1 MSNIPE
7 ADDFKAIPLT
17 QMRRA
22 IGTRMTEAKRAIP
35 HFRLVADMEVD
46 RLLEWRKEL
55 LASGSAPKVSVTDLL
70 IKLCAM
76 ALMDEPAVNIQWAE
90 TEIRQFATADIALV
104 MAVEGGVSTPVIRH
118 ANLKSIA
125 EIAREARELAQRARA
140 RTLKVS
146 EIVGGSFSISNL
158 GMFGIDQ
165 FDAVINAP
173 QCAILA
179 LGAAKPSVVATP
191 QRGTR
196 VATVMTATLS
206 CDHRAIDGVTGARFL
221 TALRARI
228 GSPDQLK
235 QG

>member
-1 MSNIPE
+1 MIDSPKP
-7 ADDFKAIPLT
+7 DDFKAIPLT
-17 QMRRA
+17 QMRRT
-22 IGTRMTEAKRAIP
+22 IGARMSEAKRAIP
-35 HFRLVADMEVD
+35 HFRLVADLEVD
-46 RLLEWRKEL
+46 RLLEWRQQW
-55 LASGSAPKVSVTDLL
+55 LASGQAPRVSVTDLL

-90 TEIRQFATADIALV
+90 TEIRQFATADIAIV
-104 MAVEGGVSTPVIRH
+104 MAVEGGVSTPVIRR
-118 ANLKSIA
+118 ANLKSVA
-125 EIAREARELAQRARA
+125 EISQEARELAERARS
-140 RTLKVS
+140 RNLKMS

-158 GMFGIDQ
+158 GMFGIDR

-179 LGAAKPSVVATP
+179 LGAAKPRVVVTPERETRIAT
-191 QRGTR
+191 
-196 VATVMTATLS
+196 AMTATLS

-228 GSPDQLK
+228 ESPDQLR

>member
-1 MSNIPE
+1 MMNNPKP
-7 ADDFKAIPLT
+7 DDFKVIPLT
-17 QMRRA
+17 QMRRT
-22 IGTRMTEAKRAIP
+22 IGTRMTEAKRTIP

-46 RLLEWRKEL
+46 RLLEWRKQL
-55 LASGSAPKVSVTDLL
+55 LASEAAPKVSVTDLL

-76 ALMDEPAVNIQWAE
+76 ALMDEPAVNIQWAD
-90 TEIRQFATADIALV
+90 TEIRQFATADIAIV

-125 EIAREARELAQRARA
+125 EIAREARELAERARA
-140 RTLKVS
+140 RTLKMN

-158 GMFGIDQ
+158 GMFGIDR

-179 LGAAKPSVVATP
+179 LGAAKPRVMATAEG
-191 QRGTR
+191 GTR
-196 VATVMTATLS
+196 VAKVMTATLS

-228 GSPDQLK
+228 ECPDQLK

>member
-1 MSNIPE
+1 MSSLPK

-17 QMRRA
+17 QMRRT
-22 IGTRMTEAKRAIP
+22 IGARMTAAKRAIP

-55 LASGSAPKVSVTDLL
+55 PASGSTPRVSVTDLL

-76 ALMDEPAVNIQWAE
+76 ALMDEPTVNIQWAE
-90 TEIRQFATADIALV
+90 TEIRQFATADIAIV
-104 MAVEGGVSTPVIRH
+104 MAVEGGISTPVIRR
-118 ANLKSIA
+118 ANLKSLA
-125 EIAREARELAQRARA
+125 EIAQEARELAQRARA
-140 RTLKVS
+140 RTLKVN

-179 LGAAKPSVVATP
+179 LGAAKPRVVATP

-196 VATVMTATLS
+196 IATVMTATLS

-228 GSPDQLK
+228 ESPEQLIE
-235 QG
+235 G

>member
-1 MSNIPE
+1 MSSLPK
-7 ADDFKAIPLT
+7 ADDFKSIPLT
-17 QMRRA
+17 QMRRT
-22 IGTRMTEAKRAIP
+22 IGTRMTEAKRTIP

-46 RLLEWRKEL
+46 RLLEWRQEL
-55 LASGSAPKVSVTDLL
+55 LASGPAPKVSMTDIL

-90 TEIRQFATADIALV
+90 TEIRQFATADIAIV

-118 ANLKSIA
+118 ANLKSVA
-125 EIAREARELAQRARA
+125 EIAQEARELAGRARS
-140 RTLKVS
+140 RTLKMN

-179 LGAAKPSVVATP
+179 LGAAKPRVVAAP
-191 QRGTR
+191 ERGTR

-228 GSPDQLK
+228 ESRDQLR

>member
-1 MSNIPE
+1 MSTIPK

-22 IGTRMTEAKRAIP
+22 IGVRMTEAKRAIP
-35 HFRLVADMEVD
+35 HFRLVADMEVG
-46 RLLEWRKEL
+46 RLLEWRAEL
-55 LASGSAPKVSVTDLL
+55 LASGSEPKVSVTDLL

-90 TEIRQFATADIALV
+90 TEIRQFATADIAIV
-104 MAVEGGVSTPVIRH
+104 MAVEGGVSTPVIRR

-125 EIAREARELAQRARA
+125 EIAQEARDFAQRARA
-140 RTLKVS
+140 RTLKVN

-179 LGAAKPSVVATP
+179 LGAVKPRVVATP

-228 GSPDQLK
+228 DSPDQLN

>member
-22 IGTRMTEAKRAIP
+22 IGTRMTEAKREIP

-76 ALMDEPAVNIQWAE
+76 ALMDEPDVNIQWAE

-104 MAVEGGVSTPVIRH
+104 MAVEGPT
-118 ANLKSIA
+118 
-125 EIAREARELAQRARA
+125 
-140 RTLKVS
+140 
-146 EIVGGSFSISNL
+146 
-158 GMFGIDQ
+158 
-165 FDAVINAP
+165 
-173 QCAILA
+173 
-179 LGAAKPSVVATP
+179 
-191 QRGTR
+191 
-196 VATVMTATLS
+196 
-206 CDHRAIDGVTGARFL
+206 
-221 TALRARI
+221 
-228 GSPDQLK
+228 
-235 QG
+235 

>member
-1 MSNIPE
+1 MIDAPKP
-7 ADDFKAIPLT
+7 DDFKAIPLT

-22 IGTRMTEAKRAIP
+22 IGTRMSEAKRAIP
-35 HFRLVADMEVD
+35 HFRLVADLEVD

-55 LASGSAPKVSVTDLL
+55 LAAVPASRVSVTELL

-90 TEIRQFATADIALV
+90 TEIHQFATADIAIV

-118 ANLKSIA
+118 ANLKSVA
-125 EIAREARELAQRARA
+125 EIAQEARELAQRARS
-140 RTLKVS
+140 RTLKMS

-165 FDAVINAP
+165 FDAVINVP

-179 LGAAKPSVVATP
+179 LGAAKPRVVVTP
-191 QRGTR
+191 ERETR

-221 TALRARI
+221 NALRARVE
-228 GSPDQLK
+228 SPDQLR

>member
-1 MSNIPE
+1 MVNSPKP
-7 ADDFKAIPLT
+7 DDFKAIPLT
-17 QMRRA
+17 PMRRA

-35 HFRLVADMEVD
+35 HFRLVADLEVD
-46 RLLEWRKEL
+46 RLLDWRKEL
-55 LASGSAPKVSVTDLL
+55 LASAAAPRVSVTDLL

-90 TEIRQFATADIALV
+90 TEIRQFATADIAIV

-118 ANLKSIA
+118 ANLKSVA
-125 EIAREARELAQRARA
+125 EIAQEARELAERARS
-140 RTLKVS
+140 RTLKMN

-179 LGAAKPSVVATP
+179 LGAAKPRVVVTP
-191 QRGTR
+191 ERSTR

-228 GSPDQLK
+228 ESPDQLR